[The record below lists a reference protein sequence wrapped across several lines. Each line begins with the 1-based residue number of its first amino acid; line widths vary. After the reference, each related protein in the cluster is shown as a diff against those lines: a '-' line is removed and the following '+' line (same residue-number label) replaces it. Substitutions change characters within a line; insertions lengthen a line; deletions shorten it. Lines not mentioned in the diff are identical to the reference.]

1 MSLELVSPGEHLGTE
16 LALIWQDS
24 GMERPLVDLNIGL
37 GGECLVTVSAFEVS
51 SSLMYDLHMSL
62 QLHSAGQQ
70 LATHVTREEFLGHH
84 LTLGVHSMLTRPEI
98 RGSVICKKNQ
108 LSVNTC
114 VQTETWPWHT
124 LLDSIHS

>member
-1 MSLELVSPGEHLGTE
+1 MSLTFFSLYIFFIFGRLQPNYLHYPFLRFQSYV
-16 LALIWQDS
+16 IFY
-24 GMERPLVDLNIGL
+24 V
-37 GGECLVTVSAFEVS
+37 VFFEVS